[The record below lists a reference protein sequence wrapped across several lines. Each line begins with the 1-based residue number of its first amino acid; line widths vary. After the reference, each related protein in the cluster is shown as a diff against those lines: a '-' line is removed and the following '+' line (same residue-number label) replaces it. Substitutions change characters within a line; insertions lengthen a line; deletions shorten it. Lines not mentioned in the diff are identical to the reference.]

1 MRLTFFSDH
10 DRRPTTDDRR
20 PTTDDRR
27 PTTDDRR
34 PTTVA
39 VYFAF
44 CDGHH
49 RHPPLSHHNDD
60 FIVA

>member
-1 MRLTFFSDH
+1 VGSGAAPTLRPD

-34 PTTVA
+34 PTT
-39 VYFAF
+39 
-44 CDGHH
+44 
-49 RHPPLSHHNDD
+49 DD
-60 FIVA
+60 LFLALGAAGC